1 MAHSDRKLEKCPD
14 CGAPV
19 GGREECQ
26 KLFDEVIG
34 REFSSPALF
43 GLHRTTVDCYCL
55 QHPERYCASFKS
67 FAAHLTGLYCAIEHG
82 KDPAVMHAIHIGLD
96 GRHDRTRPS
105 FVEDRGEITIQ
116 CVYDSADAAG
126 HRNAVEAWA
135 VCVWRAWSQYHDL
148 ARELLREMVA
158 SAQAREKIKSHKK

>member
-1 MAHSDRKLEKCPD
+1 MADKCPD

-26 KLFDEVIG
+26 KLFDEVMA

-43 GLHRTTVDCYCL
+43 SVHRTTVDCYAL

-67 FAAHLTGLYCAIEHG
+67 FAAHLTDLYCTIEHG
-82 KDPAVMHAIHIGLD
+82 NNPAMLRAVHVGLN
-96 GRHDRTRPS
+96 GRHDRARPP

-116 CVYDSADAAG
+116 SVYDSADAVS
-126 HRNAVEAWA
+126 HRKAVEVWA
-135 VCVWRAWSQYHDL
+135 RCVWRAWPQYHDF
-148 ARELLREMVA
+148 ARELLREMMA
-158 SAQAREKIKSHKK
+158 SAQLREKTKSHKK